1 MKIRIVAK
9 TDVGKERDNNEDA
22 YLFCSDLTRQDWQ
35 QTVTPS
41 YIPLG
46 KYGALVAV
54 ADGMGGANAGEVAS
68 AMAMDA
74 VKAVFQKASL
84 EDYATADK
92 AGDLL
97 RLCVSNGDQAISE
110 RTVFDSETS
119 GMGTTIVICWLLGD
133 TVHVAWCGDSRCY
146 AYHPLKGLRP
156 LTKDHSYVQELV
168 DKGEI
173 VAEEAYLHPDSNL
186 ITRALGD
193 DSCSNEPDVIS
204 SRLEPGELLLLCS
217 DGLCGYCP
225 DESIEQVLRA
235 HYTDAEQCCDQLLSL
250 ALDAGGYDNIC
261 IAVVSLIGDD
271 QEAPV
276 AISPVQRFWYTVRK
290 VLHI

>member
-1 MKIRIVAK
+1 MKIKIVTR

-54 ADGMGGANAGEVAS
+54 ADGMGGANA
-68 AMAMDA
+68 
-74 VKAVFQKASL
+74 
-84 EDYATADK
+84 
-92 AGDLL
+92 
-97 RLCVSNGDQAISE
+97 
-110 RTVFDSETS
+110 
-119 GMGTTIVICWLLGD
+119 
-133 TVHVAWCGDSRCY
+133 
-146 AYHPLKGLRP
+146 
-156 LTKDHSYVQELV
+156 
-168 DKGEI
+168 
-173 VAEEAYLHPDSNL
+173 AEEAYLHPDSNL

-193 DSCSNEPDVIS
+193 DSCNNEPDVIS

-271 QEAPV
+271 QDAPV
-276 AISPVQRFWYTVRK
+276 AISPVRRFWYAVRE